1 MVKFDYILLKKVG
14 GGVLMKHLGT
24 ILGTAIA
31 GMFVMSVWGAFVE
44 AYGIGGGWFA
54 GLAIIGT
61 MWFLNHY
68 IGIHNNDGAWVDMAL
83 GIGMAGTMRG
93 VFEGGIEAGI
103 ASGQTL
109 VVTIVGGIVGGFAAY
124 KLEVYLAQKE
134 EAEA

>member
-1 MVKFDYILLKKVG
+1 
-14 GGVLMKHLGT
+14 MKHLGT

-31 GMFVMSVWGAFVE
+31 GMFVMSVWGEFVT

-54 GLAIIGT
+54 GFIIIGT

-68 IGIHNNDGAWVDMAL
+68 VGIHNNDGAWVDMAL

-93 VFEGGIEAGI
+93 VFENGIEAGI
-103 ASGQTL
+103 ASVPTL
-109 VVTIVGGIVGGFAAY
+109 VVVIIGGIVGGFAAY

-134 EAEA
+134 KAQA

>member
-1 MVKFDYILLKKVG
+1 
-14 GGVLMKHLGT
+14 MKHLGT

-31 GMFVMSVWGAFVE
+31 GMFVMSVWGEFAG

-68 IGIHNNDGAWVDMAL
+68 IGIINNDGAFVDMAV
-83 GIGMAGTMRG
+83 GIGVAGTMRG

-103 ASGQTL
+103 QSLPTL
-109 VVTIVGGIVGGFAAY
+109 GITLLGGIAGGLVAY
-124 KLEVYLAQKE
+124 KLEVYLSQKE
-134 EAEA
+134 KAEA